1 MHKFMTFHFGSAISR
16 NETEIT
22 SRYLEITLSFN
33 LREEEIEDITWL
45 GREKKFLS
53 VLKNVS
59 GVSAPFELLQNA
71 AQRRFVFIKCY
82 KVKSLSCV
90 V

>member
-22 SRYLEITLSFN
+22 SRYLEISLSLVFN

-53 VLKNVS
+53 ECSKT
-59 GVSAPFELLQNA
+59 FQE
-71 AQRRFVFIKCY
+71 
-82 KVKSLSCV
+82 
-90 V
+90 

>member
-16 NETEIT
+16 NEPEIT

-53 VLKNVS
+53 
-59 GVSAPFELLQNA
+59 E
-71 AQRRFVFIKCY
+71 C
-82 KVKSLSCV
+82 
-90 V
+90 

>member
-22 SRYLEITLSFN
+22 SRYLENTLSLVFN

-53 VLKNVS
+53 
-59 GVSAPFELLQNA
+59 E
-71 AQRRFVFIKCY
+71 C
-82 KVKSLSCV
+82 
-90 V
+90 